1 MTKPVLYAPLRL
13 HSWIVSTAAVNLP
26 PEDLRPGQVVDGRY
40 RVEARL
46 AHGGMATVYRAFDER
61 LERAVALKVI
71 DAGLARRPEY
81 VARFIREAKS
91 AARLSHP
98 NIVGVYDQSAIRMPS
113 AAGGEENTL
122 AYLAMEY
129 VPGSTLR
136 QLLGR
141 RGRLTPRQAVQVL
154 DAMLAGLGAAHRA
167 GIVHRDVKPE
177 NVLVNDAVLAQSHSY
192 SAALKVT
199 DFGLARSISADGST
213 LGGSL
218 PGGGLIGTASYL
230 APELV
235 RFGTCDQRSD
245 VYSAGIVLFELLTG
259 RKPFTAASPVEVAQ
273 QHVTRRVPAPS
284 SLLPGLDPA
293 VDALVARATAREPGE
308 RPVDA
313 NALRSQLRVLYAN
326 LPDAALDFGGAPADA
341 AEATQPLRT
350 ASGAAQAAA
359 AAGATR
365 VDTSPGMRA
374 TAVSGA
380 PRGAKGVHDSPLP
393 PIAPRRDP
401 DEPYRYVA
409 DDGKPRRYRGLIIFA
424 VIVLLA
430 LAAGLGAW
438 LYGSTHY
445 QSMPSLGGLSKSQA
459 ESALTNDGLKFTV
472 VNAPSASV
480 QQGFVI
486 GTKPG
491 SGRPVADGG
500 TVTLTISSGP
510 GQVSVPDVTG
520 MSQSDATAALTQAG
534 FHAAVSSTTQY
545 SKSAA
550 AGDVASYSP
559 TGTQTQGTTITLT
572 LSAGVGQATVPD
584 VKGMNIDQA
593 TQLLQNDGFQVVK
606 HHISLVLDDV
616 ISQDPGAGRTAQPG
630 ATVTLYY

>member
-1 MTKPVLYAPLRL
+1 MAYPVLQPSLRL
-13 HSWIVSTAAVNLP
+13 HSWIVSTAAVNHLP

-98 NIVGVYDQSAIRMPS
+98 NIVGVYDQSAIRLS
-113 AAGGEENTL
+113 APPGGGEENTL

-141 RGRLTPRQAVQVL
+141 RGRLTPRQAIQVM
-154 DAMLAGLGAAHRA
+154 DAILAGLGAAHRA

-177 NVLVNDAVLAQSHSY
+177 NVLVNDAVLAQSHAF

-199 DFGLARSISADGST
+199 DFGLARSMGADGPT
-213 LGGSL
+213 LGSSL

-259 RKPFTAASPVEVAQ
+259 RKPFTAATPIEVAQ

-284 SLLPGLDPA
+284 SLLPGIDPA
-293 VDALVARATAREPGE
+293 IDALVARATAREPGE
-308 RPVDA
+308 RPDDA
-313 NALRSQLRVLYAN
+313 NALRTQLRSVYAN
-326 LPDAALDFGGAPADA
+326 LPDAALDFGGTPADRT
-341 AEATQPLRT
+341 EATQQLRT
-350 ASGAAQAAA
+350 GAGAAQA

-365 VDTSPGMRA
+365 VDTDSALRT

-380 PRGAKGVHDSPLP
+380 AGAAKGRHDSPLP

-401 DEPYRYVA
+401 DEPYRYIPE
-409 DDGKPRRYRGLIIFA
+409 DRKPRRYRGLIIFA
-424 VIVLLA
+424 VILLLA

-445 QSMPSLGGLSKSQA
+445 QAMPSLGGLSKSQA
-459 ESALTNDGLKFTV
+459 EAALTNDGLKYTV
-472 VNAPSASV
+472 VNAPSSTV
-480 QQGFVI
+480 QQGFVV
-486 GTKPG
+486 GTNPG

-500 TVTLTISSGP
+500 TVTLTISGGP

-520 MSQSDATAALTQAG
+520 MSQDDATSALKNAG
-534 FHAAVSSTTQY
+534 FHVAVSATTQF
-545 SKSAA
+545 SDTVSA
-550 AGDVASYSP
+550 GGVASFSP

-572 LSAGVGQATVPD
+572 LSAGVGQATVPK
-584 VKGMNIDQA
+584 VTGMNIDQA
-593 TQLLQNDGFQVVK
+593 TQELEGDGFKVVT
-606 HHISLVLDDV
+606 HHISLVLDTV
-616 ISQDPGAGRTAQPG
+616 ISQDPGAGKTAQPG
-630 ATVTLYY
+630 ATITLYY